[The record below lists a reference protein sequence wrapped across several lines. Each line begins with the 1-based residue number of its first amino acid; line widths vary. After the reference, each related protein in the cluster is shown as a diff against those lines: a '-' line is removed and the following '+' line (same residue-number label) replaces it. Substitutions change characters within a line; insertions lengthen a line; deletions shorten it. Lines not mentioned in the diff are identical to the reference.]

1 MSKSVLNFLLCVTL
15 SLVLFQCANRGTTDG
30 GPKDETPP
38 VIIKEEPANFST
50 NFTANEIR
58 IYFDEYVKF
67 KDIQKQLVISPP
79 MDPEPEI
86 TPLSTASK
94 YITIKIF
101 DSLQPNTTYAFNFG
115 ESIIDN
121 NEGNPFPFYKYVF
134 STGTYIDSLSVKG
147 LVAEAFERETP
158 EAVSVVLHEVDTTY
172 TDSIVFKQ
180 KPKYISVTDS
190 LSEFSID
197 NIKAGR
203 YLLTALKEENTN
215 YIYEPKV
222 DKFGY
227 RSQFLTVPSDTA
239 YILKLFKQDPEFEFT
254 RARQLAES
262 RIGFAY
268 EGISDSLGVKMVSEV
283 PEDFLHTTSKEFEK
297 DTLNFWMRPKLD
309 VDSLRFEVSYF
320 STKDTVTVRIKKMDK
335 DSLILKTVNSTL
347 KPSDVFLLRST
358 IPLSSVDASKA
369 AIIDKDSLAVESQ
382 FTIDKINPTLAQL
395 NFDLTENNTYDITLF
410 PGAIKD
416 FYGTENDTLRFK
428 AGTKLLSDYGNIRV
442 RLRNAKYPI
451 ILQFV
456 TTNGDV
462 KEEKIIREPGSIDFT
477 NVDPGKYFLRAIF
490 DTNDNGRYDSGNF
503 LKKTQPERVSYAEE
517 LVEVRAFWEE
527 ITEFILED

>member
-1 MSKSVLNFLLCVTL
+1 MTL

-268 EGISDSLGVKMVSEV
+268 EGISDSLGVKIVSKV

-320 STKDTVTVRIKKMDK
+320 STKDTVTVRIKKW
-335 DSLILKTVNSTL
+335 
-347 KPSDVFLLRST
+347 
-358 IPLSSVDASKA
+358 
-369 AIIDKDSLAVESQ
+369 
-382 FTIDKINPTLAQL
+382 
-395 NFDLTENNTYDITLF
+395 
-410 PGAIKD
+410 
-416 FYGTENDTLRFK
+416 
-428 AGTKLLSDYGNIRV
+428 IR
-442 RLRNAKYPI
+442 I
-451 ILQFV
+451 H
-456 TTNGDV
+456 
-462 KEEKIIREPGSIDFT
+462 
-477 NVDPGKYFLRAIF
+477 
-490 DTNDNGRYDSGNF
+490 
-503 LKKTQPERVSYAEE
+503 
-517 LVEVRAFWEE
+517 
-527 ITEFILED
+527 